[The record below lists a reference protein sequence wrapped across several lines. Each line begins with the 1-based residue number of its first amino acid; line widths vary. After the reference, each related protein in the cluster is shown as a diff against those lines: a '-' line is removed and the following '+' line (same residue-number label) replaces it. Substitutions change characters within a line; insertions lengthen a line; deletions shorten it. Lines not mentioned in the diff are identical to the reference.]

1 MEAFATLQVILEL
14 VELVVEETVDLV
26 LFQRDLQNVELLVQL
41 TLAVVV
47 VVEQAE
53 LVAQE

>member
-1 MEAFATLQVILEL
+1 VVVEAFAALQVILEL

-47 VVEQAE
+47 VVEQMD
-53 LVAQE
+53 